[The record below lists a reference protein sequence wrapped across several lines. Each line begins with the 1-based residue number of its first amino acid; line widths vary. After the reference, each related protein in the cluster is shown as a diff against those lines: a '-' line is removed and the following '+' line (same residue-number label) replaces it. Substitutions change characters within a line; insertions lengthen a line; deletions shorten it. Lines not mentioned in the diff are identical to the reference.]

1 MTTYYTMPLSDHLE
15 ETPEGNLICRDV
27 PIARTG
33 WQTYKVSELPKK
45 AADSVGID
53 VSDPNA
59 DIKLYRDASD
69 VFHPDAL
76 ASFEGKTVTDS
87 HPPDFVEPRNFS
99 EYAMGHVQNVRQGEE
114 PLDSGEYPMLADL
127 HITSEPLLSKVRNKI
142 VREVSCGYDYSLR
155 REGDKVLQADI
166 TGNHVAVVPKGRA
179 GPEARIHDSATS
191 TATEV
196 TITKE
201 KKPVSDKRRHL
212 LGRLLKAFAV
222 DAEPEEVAEAMEA
235 MNQPAADVST
245 TNNPAAMDAVAK
257 DAADRKRMHDALD
270 RMLDKKRGMGDA
282 GEVCPN
288 CDTAPCVCAADA
300 RHTRDASDT
309 DINELRGLLDQF
321 FTEEQGEGEHAE
333 DEAEGEPGPGAETE
347 EGGEEEEVNG
357 GDDHRAR
364 AADGASGAKAV
375 LKALRPFVARTTD
388 KAMKTAFNAALA
400 SVNSHSTPTRA
411 ASYGAF
417 AGSARDRAAAGPRHR
432 ATRADARAADSA
444 TVTVDRNAKLQAA
457 YNAALKEGK

>member
-76 ASFEGKTVTDS
+76 ASFEGKTVTDQ

-191 TATEV
+191 TTTQV
-196 TITKE
+196 TATKE

-212 LGRLLKAFAV
+212 LGRILKAFAA

-235 MNQPAADVST
+235 MNHKPADDTST
-245 TNNPAAMDAVAK
+245 TNNPEAGSVTDAAAR
-257 DAADRKRMHDALD
+257 DAADRKRAHDALD
-270 RMLDKKRGMGDA
+270 RVLDKKRGMHDA
-282 GEVCPN
+282 GEMCPN
-288 CDTAPCVCAADA
+288 CDTAPCVCAGDA
-300 RHTRDASDT
+300 ASDT

-321 FTEEQGEGEHAE
+321 FTEEQGEEEHAE
-333 DEAEGEPGPGAETE
+333 DEAEGDPGPGAEAE
-347 EGGEEEEVNG
+347 PGGEEEEVNG

-364 AADGASGAKAV
+364 AADSAAGAKAV
-375 LKALRPFVARTTD
+375 LKVLRPFVARTND
-388 KAMKTAFNAALA
+388 KAVKSAFNAALA
-400 SVNSHSTPTRA
+400 SVNTHSRPTRSA
-411 ASYGAF
+411 GYSAF

-432 ATRADARAADSA
+432 ANNPQARAADSA
-444 TVTVDRNAKLQAA
+444 TVAVDRNAKLQAA